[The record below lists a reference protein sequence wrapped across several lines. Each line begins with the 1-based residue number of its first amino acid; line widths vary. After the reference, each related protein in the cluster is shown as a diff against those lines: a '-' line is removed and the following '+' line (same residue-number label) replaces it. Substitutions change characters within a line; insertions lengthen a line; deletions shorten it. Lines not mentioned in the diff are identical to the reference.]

1 MAQLD
6 KLEKKVEVL
15 EEDLSAKFNQS
26 FCEID
31 AIRFDLKEVQ
41 RRLRERNGI
50 TGIERDDVADNCDV

>member
-26 FCEID
+26 FVEID
-31 AIRFDLKEVQ
+31 AIRFDLNEVQ

-50 TGIERDDVADNCDV
+50 TGIERDDFTDHSGA